1 MTGTLSKNRHRIT
14 SRFLLAALGAALALL
29 SGCQAPE
36 ADSGSTTETVP
47 VVHVI
52 DGDTLIIER
61 AGQDERVRLLGI
73 DAPEVARNDSPGE
86 PCANEATALTE
97 HLTASTEVTVVAD
110 STQPAT
116 DRYGR
121 TLAYVEAE
129 GRDVSAELLR
139 AGLAEVY
146 YSAEDISRYGD
157 YRKLAAN
164 ADVPSCAEE

>member
-1 MTGTLSKNRHRIT
+1 MTGTLSKNQHRIT

-29 SGCQAPE
+29 SACEAPE
-36 ADSGSTTETVP
+36 TDSGSRTETAP

-73 DAPEVARNDSPGE
+73 DAPEVAHNDSPGE
-86 PCANEATALTE
+86 SCADEATALTE
-97 HLTASTEVTVVAD
+97 KLTATAEVTVVAD
-110 STQPAT
+110 PTQPAT

-121 TLAYVEAE
+121 TLAYVEVE
-129 GRDVSAELLR
+129 GQDVSAELLR

-164 ADVPSCAEE
+164 ADLPSCAEE